1 MTDDHAAG
9 PPCPVCGNGS
19 WYPVM
24 QARDMHGTQW
34 FPITGCGAC
43 GLRRTADR
51 LAPEDLGRYYDY
63 PGGRDAGQR
72 FVGVIESVERALRR
86 RRARAVQRLRSR
98 PGRILDVGCGRGI
111 MLAVLARS
119 GWDAWGTEID
129 AQVAATARQTLGERV
144 ATGDFLT
151 ADLGPGRFDVVTF
164 FHALEHLVAP
174 RESLERA
181 ASLLQPGG
189 HVIVELPDWASWQAR
204 WFGRHWL
211 HLDVPRH
218 RYHFTR
224 ELLVRMAADFGL
236 TCRTVQHFSLEYGPY
251 SMLQSTL
258 AASGLDHVLFTRLL
272 RPAGEGARPRSAM
285 LLHLLL
291 SPLLAA
297 GLGVATAVELLAAAA
312 GHGAV
317 VRVTLQA
324 QAGGPRA

>member
-1 MTDDHAAG
+1 MTHDQAAG

-24 QARDMHGTQW
+24 QARDMHGTEW
-34 FPITGCGAC
+34 FPITRCGSC

-63 PGGRDAGQR
+63 PGGRDAGRR

-86 RRARAVQRLRSR
+86 RRAGAVQRLRPR

-111 MLAVLARS
+111 MLAALARS

-129 AQVAATARQTLGERV
+129 AQVAATARESLGERV

-151 ADLGPGRFDVVTF
+151 ADLGAGRFDVVTF

-174 RESLERA
+174 RESMERA
-181 ASLLQPGG
+181 ASLLRPDG
-189 HVIVELPDWASWQAR
+189 HVIVELPNWASWQAR

-218 RYHFTR
+218 RHHFTPA
-224 ELLVRMAADFGL
+224 LLVRMASDFGL
-236 TCRTVQHFSLEYGPY
+236 ACRGVQHFSLEYGPY
-251 SMLQSTL
+251 SLLQSTL

-272 RPAGEGARPRSAM
+272 RPAGEAARPRSAM
-285 LLHLLL
+285 CLHLLL
-291 SPLLAA
+291 SPFLAA
-297 GLGVATAVELLAAAA
+297 GLGVATAIELLAAAA
-312 GHGAV
+312 GRGGV